1 MGLQGEQKLGKWV
14 CGLARQ
20 GEVGWRKS
28 REIEERVEVE
38 EERKSRRGGGKAK
51 EWRSLHEGCV
61 RMAVCP

>member
-28 REIEERVEVE
+28 RENRGKSGGEGGEE
-38 EERKSRRGGGKAK
+38 K
-51 EWRSLHEGCV
+51 
-61 RMAVCP
+61 